1 MMNVGEINMKEII
14 LITRTTY
21 SVLNEEI
28 EEH

>member
-1 MMNVGEINMKEII
+1 MNVGEINMKEII

-21 SVLNEEI
+21 SVLKEEI